1 MPNKILVLTLMLFQ
15 IALSCLAQSSYE
27 PPKIPEK
34 YVRILS
40 SAVLD
45 ADAGMTGPA
54 IATIQE
60 LITRFPTWPEPRHQL
75 SRIYYQA
82 GKKNESIA
90 TLEEAISIDTNSQ
103 LQQLFT
109 LGRLYE
115 ETSEFKKAMT
125 IYEKV
130 ILKGIH
136 EPALAQRVAGNLRAL
151 EEKTKAMAFDYTIS
165 LVPIPDG
172 INSVDHEALGRWTVD
187 GIHIIFTRFVGGQE
201 DLYIAKLS
209 NDGSPEWIEEFPF
222 NTEYNEGGHTI
233 SPDGKYLVY
242 TSCDRRD
249 GMGSCDL
256 YLSVLTDSMWT
267 TPVNMGPAFNSPGWD
282 SQPSFGLDGLSI
294 WFAST
299 RPGGFGGSDIWFV
312 QEISRGKWSKPK
324 NAGPAINTTDNEE
337 SPFIHFDGRSM
348 YFMRDGKNGLG
359 GYDLY
364 MSRKALDGTWQEPVN
379 MGSPINSVSDEGA
392 LAIHPD
398 GRRAMITRKVEER
411 RNELFEF
418 NLPERFQSSPVQVLY
433 VHVSDSETGAPVRA
447 QVEVFEFDGRDTIR
461 TSQTADVNGKIT
473 ITLELNKPYGLIGTA
488 ENYMI
493 HSTHLPAD
501 SSRIRQHDFKMTP
514 LAKMTDKAVVLEN
527 IFFETGSAVL
537 LPASYPEL
545 RKLLQ
550 VLHENPT
557 MKIEIRGHTDNVGT
571 EEDNQVLSDN
581 RAKAVFQYLINN
593 NIDTSRLSYK
603 GFGETHPIAQN
614 ESEAGRQKNRRT
626 EFVILGL

>member
-1 MPNKILVLTLMLFQ
+1 MPDKILFLTLMLFQ
-15 IALSCLAQSSYE
+15 ISVSALGQISYE

-34 YVRILS
+34 YIKALS

-45 ADAGMTGPA
+45 ADAGMTNDA
-54 IATIQE
+54 IIKINE
-60 LITRFPTWPEPRHQL
+60 LINRFPTWLEPRHQL

-90 TLEEAISIDTNSQ
+90 TLEEAVSMDTNSQ

-115 ETSEFKKAMT
+115 ETSDFKKAMT
-125 IYEKV
+125 VYEKV

-136 EPALAQRVAGNLRAL
+136 QPSLAQRAAGNLRAL

-172 INSVDHEALGRWTVD
+172 INSIDHEALGRWTVD
-187 GIHIIFTRFVGGQE
+187 GAYIIFTRFVGGQE
-201 DLYIAKLS
+201 DLYIARLAD
-209 NDGSPEWIEEFPF
+209 DGLPEWIEEFPF
-222 NTEYNEGGHTI
+222 NTEFNEGGHTI

-249 GMGSCDL
+249 GLGSCDL

-312 QEISRGKWSKPK
+312 EQVSRGRWSKPT

-337 SPFIHFDGRSM
+337 SPFIHFDGRTM

-364 MSRKALDGTWQEPVN
+364 MSRKALDGHWQEPIN
-379 MGSPINSVSDEGA
+379 MGAPINSISDEGA

-418 NLPERFQSSPVQVLY
+418 TLPERFQSSPVQVLY
-433 VHVSDSETGAPVRA
+433 LQVSDSESGVPVRA
-447 QVEVFEFDGRDTIR
+447 QVEVFEINGQDTIR
-461 TSQTADVNGKIT
+461 ISQTADVDGKIT
-473 ITLELNKPYGLIGTA
+473 VTLELNKPYGLIGTA

-501 SSRIRQHDFKMTP
+501 SSRIRQHAFQMTP
-514 LAKMTDKAVVLEN
+514 LAKIASRAVVLEN
-527 IFFETGSAVL
+527 IFFETGSALL

-545 RKLLQ
+545 HKLLQ
-550 VLHENPT
+550 ILHENPT
-557 MKIEIRGHTDNVGT
+557 MKIEIRGHTDNVGSDA
-571 EEDNQVLSDN
+571 DNQELSDN
-581 RAKAVFQYLINN
+581 RAKAVYQYLIDNK
-593 NIDTSRLSYK
+593 IEESRLSFK
-603 GFGETHPIAQN
+603 GYGESQPIANN
-614 ESEAGRQKNRRT
+614 ESETGRQKNRRT
-626 EFVILGL
+626 EFVILNL